1 MGAELHAAYAVMERG
16 VRAKVRAPLFL
27 RLIGIKTIP
36 ITLKKLYAG
45 TLFRVSAIYLS
56 TGITEEDLKET
67 STEHAL
73 ELMHKHGDAIYQAV
87 ACALINSK
95 LLGRLFTTPLARYL
109 KENLTWKET
118 LILLEICLVYNG
130 VSDFMNTTRLV
141 RALKITDPNL
151 GQKES
156 KKGS

>member
-1 MGAELHAAYAVMERG
+1 MNPELHAAYAVMERG

-27 RLIGIKTIP
+27 RLIGIKTLP
-36 ITLKKLYAG
+36 ITLRKLYAG

-56 TGITEEDLKET
+56 TGISTEDLKET

-73 ELMHKHGDAIYQAV
+73 ELMQKHGDAIYQAV

-95 LLGRLFTTPLARYL
+95 LLGRLFTKPLASYL
-109 KENLTWKET
+109 KENLTMRET
-118 LILLEICLVYNG
+118 QVLLELCLLYNG

-151 GQKES
+151 GQSES

>member
-1 MGAELHAAYAVMERG
+1 MSAELHAAYAVMERG

-27 RLIGIKTIP
+27 RLIGIKSIP
-36 ITLKKLYAG
+36 ITLRKLYAG

-56 TGITEEDLKET
+56 TGITAEDLKET

-95 LLGRLFTTPLARYL
+95 LLGRLFTKWLARYL
-109 KENLTWKET
+109 KENLTLRET
-118 LILLEICLVYNG
+118 LLLLEICLVYNG
-130 VSDFMNTTRLV
+130 VADFMNTTRLV

-151 GQKES
+151 GQKENT
-156 KKGS
+156 KGS